1 MRDAE
6 RRHVC
11 RLIDLAVERC
21 EDANLREQLAVPRW
35 IADLVV
41 HLQAAAGEEALVPRH
56 TIAAQGVLL
65 DYDAITCLSPRRWR
79 PRTQRWSGG
88 SAAAATSPLRPRYR
102 QSVCTACRRLQRL
115 VTRAAEALAS

>member
-41 HLQAAAGEEALVPRH
+41 HLQAAAGEAALVPRH
-56 TIAAQGVLL
+56 TIAPTA
-65 DYDAITCLSPRRWR
+65 YCSTYAAITCPGPRRWR
-79 PRTQRWSGG
+79 PRTQSWSGG
-88 SAAAATSPLRPRYR
+88 SAAAATSP
-102 QSVCTACRRLQRL
+102 
-115 VTRAAEALAS
+115 

>member
-35 IADLVV
+35 IADLVLTCRRPPARRRWC
-41 HLQAAAGEEALVPRH
+41 HDTRLRPTGYCSTYA
-56 TIAAQGVLL
+56 
-65 DYDAITCLSPRRWR
+65 AITCPGPRRWR
-79 PRTQRWSGG
+79 PRTQSWSGG
-88 SAAAATSPLRPRYR
+88 SAAAATSP
-102 QSVCTACRRLQRL
+102 
-115 VTRAAEALAS
+115 